1 MNETDARMSETD
13 ARPETMTAIA
23 ISHPGGPEVLRAL
36 EIPRPKPSAG
46 ELLIKVAAAGVN
58 RPDMLQRQGLYP
70 PPEGASPIPGL
81 EVAGEIVA
89 LGPDT
94 ARYRVGDRVCA
105 LVTGGGYAE
114 YCVAAESATLPVPRG
129 MDMIEGAALP
139 ETFFTVWVNVFERA
153 GLKPGEVFLV
163 HGGTSGIGT
172 TAIQLAR
179 AFGARVFATA
189 RGAAK
194 CQVCRELGAERA
206 IDYENEDFVKV
217 VKTETGGHGADVIL
231 DMVGG
236 DYVQR
241 NIAVAAEDGRIHQIA
256 FLRGSKIE
264 ADLTRLML
272 KRITLTG
279 ATLRARPLEVKA
291 RIAQAL
297 EEKVWPLLNNG
308 TVRPVIDS
316 RFALADAAA
325 AHARMESNAHI
336 GKIVLLS
343 GAPASVDR

>member
-1 MNETDARMSETD
+1 M
-13 ARPETMTAIA
+13 
-23 ISHPGGPEVLRAL
+23 
-36 EIPRPKPSAG
+36 
-46 ELLIKVAAAGVN
+46 
-58 RPDMLQRQGLYP
+58 
-70 PPEGASPIPGL
+70 
-81 EVAGEIVA
+81 
-89 LGPDT
+89 
-94 ARYRVGDRVCA
+94 
-105 LVTGGGYAE
+105 
-114 YCVAAESATLPVPRG
+114 PRG
-129 MDMIEGAALP
+129 ISLSDAAALP

-206 IDYENEDFVKV
+206 IDYNSEDFVEV
-217 VKTETGGHGADVIL
+217 VKSETAGHGADVIL

-256 FLRGSKIE
+256 FLRGSRVE
-264 ADLTRLML
+264 ANLMRVML

-279 ATLRARPLEVKA
+279 STLRARPASVKA
-291 RIAQAL
+291 RIARAL
-297 EEKVWPLLNNG
+297 EKNVWPLLESG
-308 TVRPVIDS
+308 EVRPVIDS
-316 RFALADAAA
+316 RFPLDDAAG
-325 AHARMESNAHI
+325 AHTRMESNTHI
-336 GKIVLLS
+336 GKILLLT
-343 GAPASVDR
+343 GANAAPAA